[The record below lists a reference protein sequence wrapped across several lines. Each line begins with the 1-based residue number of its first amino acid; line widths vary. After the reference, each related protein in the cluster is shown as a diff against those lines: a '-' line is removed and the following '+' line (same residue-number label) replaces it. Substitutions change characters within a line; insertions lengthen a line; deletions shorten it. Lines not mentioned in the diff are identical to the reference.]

1 LPAEPPDAT
10 ADMPQPGGGEPLVEE
25 VQESRGR
32 VIAEVLI
39 LFLATCVLI
48 RGFLFLRDLIPQ
60 EWIRANVQIVVPLL
74 FIGVPILIGRW
85 NRRPI
90 DPDIV
95 LPEPLW
101 RKLLQALRDV
111 GLVILVIYP
120 FFIVG
125 NHLYLSWLLPEF
137 TTWIG
142 MNPPVRPH
150 LPGHGLPPDLF
161 EIIVWQLIA
170 VGYAEE
176 YFYRGYM
183 QTRLQQVFRASRW
196 RFLGVDIG
204 APFWITA
211 VLFTAGHSLV
221 HFEWWQ
227 PAIFFPALVFGWLR
241 NKTGNILAGAL
252 FHAFANVAM
261 ITLDAIY
268 GVRPA

>member
-1 LPAEPPDAT
+1 MPPEPPETTAEPP
-10 ADMPQPGGGEPLVEE
+10 QPEGRQPAPAE
-25 VQESRGR
+25 VQETRGR
-32 VIAEVLI
+32 VLAEVAI
-39 LFLATCVLI
+39 LFLLTCVLI
-48 RGFLFLRDLIPQ
+48 RGFLFARELIPQ
-60 EWIRANVQIVVPLL
+60 EWLRANAQILVPLL
-74 FIGVPILIGRW
+74 FIGAPILMGKL
-85 NRRPI
+85 NRRPL

-101 RKLLQALRDV
+101 RRLLVAGRDA

-125 NHLYLSWLLPEF
+125 NHLYLTWLLPELSG
-137 TTWIG
+137 WVG
-142 MNPPVRPH
+142 MDPAIRPH
-150 LPGHGLPPDLF
+150 RPEHGLPPDLF
-161 EIIVWQLIA
+161 EIVVWQLIA

-183 QTRLQQVFRASRW
+183 QTRLRQVFPTGRW

-211 VLFTAGHSLV
+211 VLFTVGHSLV
-221 HFEWWQ
+221 QFQWWQ

-268 GVRPA
+268 GVRTT